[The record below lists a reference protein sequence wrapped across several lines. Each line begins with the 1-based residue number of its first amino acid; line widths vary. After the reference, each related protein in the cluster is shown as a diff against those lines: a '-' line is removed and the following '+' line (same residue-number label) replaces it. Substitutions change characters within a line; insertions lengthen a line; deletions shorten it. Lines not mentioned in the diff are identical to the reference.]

1 MNEISIIKLDAEI
14 ENEELKVEQF
24 IGIRFIR
31 IVFFTYLNRN
41 KCGKI

>member
-24 IGIRFIR
+24 IGIRFISNR
-31 IVFFTYLNRN
+31 FFYLF
-41 KCGKI
+41 K